1 MKKLLLLSLISS
13 AAFGECNLANDI
25 KKNADGTFTYTR
37 ECHLLMGDW
46 RKDLDQ
52 ADQDIQ
58 KLQKAIEL
66 KDLVIN
72 DLSQSR
78 KLWMDTSFDLERRLN
93 ATEKLQTTDRWVH
106 FGLGIATTVL
116 SVWAAGQL
124 RR

>member
-1 MKKLLLLSLISS
+1 MKAILLLSLISS
-13 AAFGECNLANDI
+13 SVFAECNLANDI
-25 KKNADGTFTYTR
+25 KKNTDGTYTYTR

-46 RKDLDQ
+46 RKDLEQ
-52 ADQDIQ
+52 ANKDIE

-66 KDLVIN
+66 KDLAIN

-93 ATEKLQTTDRWVH
+93 ATERLQTTDRWIH

-124 RR
+124 R